1 MDFKIGDTV
10 QVKSGGPLLTVLET
24 SGETV
29 TCLFF
34 SDEIGNFQRDSFP
47 ALVLEEVEIVEEDED
62 EPKAKKTAGRDDE
75 DDLDDEDMDDEED
88 EADDKK
94 HAEKAA

>member
-24 SGETV
+24 SGEMV

-34 SDEIGNFQRDSFP
+34 SEELGNFQRDTFP
-47 ALVLEEVEIVEEDED
+47 AVVLEEVEVVDEDDDTPKGKKTSALDEDFDDEDEEDE
-62 EPKAKKTAGRDDE
+62 
-75 DDLDDEDMDDEED
+75 DLDDED
-88 EADDKK
+88 AG
-94 HAEKAA
+94 HSEKAA